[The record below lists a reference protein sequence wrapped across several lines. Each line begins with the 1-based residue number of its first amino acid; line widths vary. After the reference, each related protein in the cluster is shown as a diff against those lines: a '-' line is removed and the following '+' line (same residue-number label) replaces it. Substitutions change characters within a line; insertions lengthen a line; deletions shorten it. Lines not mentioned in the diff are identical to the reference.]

1 MFMFQNYT
9 KRLSLNSYGGTNWG
23 HLTGVEHVVTG
34 GVATYYVI
42 DFLTSRVVAFN
53 QNWIYQNYSSL
64 PFPSTYTAKHV
75 NGYFYFTAD
84 SYFYKTDVTF
94 KVALNNYT
102 NNYKYYRQMYYDSNS
117 SKFYVAP
124 TRLQVIQVFDTNC
137 SLVENI
143 SLGNDYPYGLNYF
156 NGKLYV
162 GTMYNSYYGI
172 NQIVVL
178 QNGIITHRF
187 NVTLCS
193 IVSIWGVISITFD
206 SYGYMANSCYSNNT
220 IILTDSNGVNYNKY
234 IKTASQPFISQI
246 DSSGRF
252 VLMTTQSLDIYY

>member
-1 MFMFQNYT
+1 MLQNYR
-9 KRLSLNSYGGTNWG
+9 KRFSLTSYGDTNWT
-23 HLTGVEHVVTG
+23 HLTGVEQVVTG
-34 GVATYYVI
+34 GVVTYYVI
-42 DFLTSRVVAFN
+42 DYGTSRVITYDQYWN
-53 QNWIYQNYSSL
+53 YQNYSNLLFSG
-64 PFPSTYTAKHV
+64 TYTTKYV
-75 NGYFYFTAD
+75 YFYFTAD
-84 SYFYKTDVTF
+84 SYCYFYKTDVTF

-102 NNYKYYRQMYYDSNS
+102 KAGVTYRQMYYDSNS
-117 SKFYVAP
+117 SKFYIAP

-178 QNGIITHRF
+178 QNGIIKNRF
-187 NVTLCS
+187 NVSLCS

-246 DSSGRF
+246 DASGRF
-252 VLMTTQSLDIYY
+252 VLMTSQSLDIYY